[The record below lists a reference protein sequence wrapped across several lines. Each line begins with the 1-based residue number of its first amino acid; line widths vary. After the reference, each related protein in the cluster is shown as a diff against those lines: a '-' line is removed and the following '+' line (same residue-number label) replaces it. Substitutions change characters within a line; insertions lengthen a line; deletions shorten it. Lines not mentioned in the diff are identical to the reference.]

1 MKHERPTWMWD
12 EKIST
17 GVNYGAVEE
26 ARRYDEMHQ
35 RFRDYEK
42 GAETIVTRLG
52 LGPESTVIDMGAG
65 TGAFA
70 VHAAKYCKQI
80 YAVDVSEAMLEVCQS
95 KLTQAG
101 LENVVCRVGGF
112 LSYEH
117 QDEPVEAMVS
127 MAVLHHLPDHWK
139 QVGLNRAAQMIKPG
153 GQLFLFDIVFPSD
166 PRNLAE
172 DIDAP
177 GLHPFAIVPV
187 MNWRKKQKYTFARNS
202 APMIGSW
209 KVCLNVPD
217 SKLTRPNTTR
227 AFKPRTY
234 APGHERF
241 ESRRNSSFVIVKTGH
256 IPQMG
261 DVFLP
266 NLL

>member
-1 MKHERPTWMWD
+1 MQHKKPTWTWD

-42 GAETIVTRLG
+42 GAETIITRLG

-70 VHAAKYCKQI
+70 VHAANYCKQI

-172 DIDAP
+172 DLDAWLGSIRHSAGDELAEEAEIHVREEFSTYDWIMEGLLERAGFRIDEAKYDP
-177 GLHPFAIVPV
+177 GFQTTYI
-187 MNWRKKQKYTFARNS
+187 
-202 APMIGSW
+202 
-209 KVCLNVPD
+209 C
-217 SKLTRPNTTR
+217 TRT
-227 AFKPRTY
+227 
-234 APGHERF
+234 
-241 ESRRNSSFVIVKTGH
+241 
-256 IPQMG
+256 
-261 DVFLP
+261 
-266 NLL
+266 